1 MMLPVSCVNC
11 LLKYGHTDLV
21 LRFRNRLTRF
31 LYAKYLNQYSFYKV
45 TNLDIRLKNVDQVM
59 TVDVERFA
67 SSVVHLYGNIC
78 KPILDICI
86 YTIKL
91 STSIGVQG
99 PSYMLLYLISS
110 GLFLTWTRQPTGT
123 FTIAEQ
129 QLEGRYRSIHSRILA
144 YAEEIAFYNG
154 QGREQ
159 MILEQAFEKLR
170 GVIQKSQQFRFIVG
184 MLDNIVAKYFATI
197 VGFWV
202 VSKPFLDPSHPQHG
216 KASFAQR
223 MESYFRSGKMLIK
236 LSKSMGC
243 LVLSGREVTR
253 LAAFTSRVSDMIHV
267 LSDLSDSRFQSMIH
281 DSISVPE
288 PKDQS
293 ATALGLHPDNG
304 QIEYQDQIIKFED
317 VPLVTPIGNVLVRSL
332 NLKVESGMNVIVA
345 GPNGCG
351 KSSLF
356 RVLGELWPIFGGKI
370 TKPKRSDLFYIPQRP
385 YLSIGTLRDQIIYP
399 HSVNEMRENGRT
411 DEQLLEFL
419 RQVQLEYIA
428 EREAGLDSEQEWT
441 DVLSGGEKQ
450 RIAMARLF
458 YHKPQ
463 FAILDECTSAVSV
476 DVEGGM
482 YTHCCSQNITLFTVS
497 HRKSLWKYHQ
507 YVLQFDGHGDYIF
520 KEISENDQVFGS

>member
-21 LRFRNRLTRF
+21 LRFRNRMTRF
-31 LYAKYLNQYSFYKV
+31 LYTKYLNQYSFYKV
-45 TNLDIRLKNVDQVM
+45 TNLDTRLKNVDQVM

-67 SSVVHLYGNIC
+67 SSVVHLYGNIS

-86 YTIKL
+86 YTVKL
-91 STSIGVQG
+91 SASIGMQG

-110 GLFLTWTRQPTGT
+110 GLFLTWTRQPAAT

-129 QLEGRYRSIHSRILA
+129 QLEGKYRSIHSRILTH
-144 YAEEIAFYNG
+144 AEEIAFYNG

-159 MILEQAFEKLR
+159 MILEKAFEKLR

-216 KASFAQR
+216 NATFAQR
-223 MESYFRSGKMLIK
+223 MESYFRSGKMLIR

-253 LAAFTSRVSDMIHV
+253 LAAFTTRVADMINV
-267 LSDLSDSRFQSMIH
+267 LSDLSDKRSQSVIH
-281 DSISVPE
+281 ESPSVTDSSHNPA
-288 PKDQS
+288 S
-293 ATALGLHPDNG
+293 ALGLHPNNG
-304 QIEYQDQIIKFED
+304 EIEYQDRIIEFVD
-317 VPLVTPIGNVLVRSL
+317 VPLVTPVGDVLIRSL
-332 NLKVESGMNVIVA
+332 NVKVESGMNVIVV

-399 HSVNEMRENGRT
+399 HSVQEMEENGRT
-411 DEQLLEFL
+411 DEQLVEFL
-419 RQVQLEYIA
+419 DQVQLKYVA

-450 RIAMARLF
+450 RVAMARLF

-476 DVEGGM
+476 DVEGAM

-507 YVLQFDGHGDYIF
+507 YVLQV
-520 KEISENDQVFGS
+520 Q